1 VSQQLD
7 IPEAWLDTEAGQALA
22 AALSAM
28 NDLNP
33 IVGGLV
39 GSIVSGRLVDR
50 KLARLAQTIDF
61 LRSYLGEYRVDIDET
76 YAVSEDFAELLEEAL
91 LKAARDRSE
100 AKRRAYARFLAQD
113 LARPL
118 ATTYDIKLR
127 LLRKLEDL
135 QEGHL
140 AVLAAIENEGRADD
154 NPAWGP
160 PATRLEVISARSGI
174 QLEVTKVLC
183 EDLSN
188 EDLLTDWQH
197 LNSRTR
203 ETGLVFT
210 REELEH
216 TRGFLSRLGRQLV
229 SYLH

>member
-1 VSQQLD
+1 MPQQLD
-7 IPEAWLDTEAGQALA
+7 IPESWLGTDGGQALA
-22 AALSAM
+22 SALAAM
-28 NDLNP
+28 NDLSP

-39 GSIVSGRLVDR
+39 GSIVSGRLIDR
-50 KLARLAQTIDF
+50 KLARLAQTIDL
-61 LRSYLGEYRVDIDET
+61 LRSYLGEFRVEIDEA
-76 YAVSEDFAELLEEAL
+76 YAVGEDFAELVEEAL
-91 LKAARDRSE
+91 LKAARERSE
-100 AKRRAYARFLAQD
+100 AKRRAYARFLARD
-113 LARPL
+113 LAHPL
-118 ATTYDIKLR
+118 AATYDVKVR
-127 LLRKLEDL
+127 LLRKLQDL

-197 LNSRTR
+197 LNSRTG
-203 ETGLVFT
+203 ETGQVLT
-210 REELEH
+210 REQLEH
-216 TRGFLSRLGRQLV
+216 TRGFLSRLGTLV
-229 SYLH
+229 VDYLN